1 MVQLSKHTRLVLNQH
16 HVIQVVIQ
24 SIMLP
29 VTRQFGSG
37 SIGLVPSLRLR
48 IKNACKEGYA
58 SRGRAASSKST
69 IFSGGQHFSQNCN
82 ILICMPSCGH
92 TLSIN
97 NPVHKH
103 LHFRC
108 FKTQDKIVQYT
119 SIYAFDASKH
129 KAKRDRK
136 ISLPGKR

>member
-1 MVQLSKHTRLVLNQH
+1 MPAKKDMLRGVEQLHPNLQY
-16 HVIQVVIQ
+16 
-24 SIMLP
+24 
-29 VTRQFGSG
+29 SG
-37 SIGLVPSLRLR
+37 
-48 IKNACKEGYA
+48 
-58 SRGRAASSKST
+58 
-69 IFSGGQHFSQNCN
+69 GGQHFSQNCN